1 MSIVQVTYMCK
12 VENETHFFIISVS
25 GKISWRMENHSEIEL
40 AKTWHRPKPSLDN
53 LCTAAPSP

>member
-40 AKTWHRPKPSLDN
+40 AKT
-53 LCTAAPSP
+53 